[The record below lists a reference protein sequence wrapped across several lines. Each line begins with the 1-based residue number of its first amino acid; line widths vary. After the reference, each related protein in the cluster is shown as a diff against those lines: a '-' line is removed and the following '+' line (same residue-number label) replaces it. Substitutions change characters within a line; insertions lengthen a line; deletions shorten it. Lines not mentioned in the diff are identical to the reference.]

1 MSWVEYNGGQN
12 TQTHESNGHSSH
24 DCEYKWIIVSDGE
37 SNLLYNQLLILF
49 PLHFVVFKQTV
60 SLDNWD
66 DVEQVF
72 SRTVQLS
79 KVNVD
84 PDTLTDMVSIM
95 INNHVYK
102 PSVKD
107 IMDKYYEMFRDKNR
121 TNKIDFFNSPT
132 DVEDSDTD
140 GWTGL
145 ERNWVLS
152 QEEWVEWEASL
163 SFIKIT
169 QSLIYW
175 E

>member
-1 MSWVEYNGGQN
+1 M
-12 TQTHESNGHSSH
+12 
-24 DCEYKWIIVSDGE
+24 
-37 SNLLYNQLLILF
+37 
-49 PLHFVVFKQTV
+49 
-60 SLDNWD
+60 
-66 DVEQVF
+66 EQVF
-72 SRTVQLS
+72 SRTAQLS

-140 GWTGL
+140 G
-145 ERNWVLS
+145 
-152 QEEWVEWEASL
+152 
-163 SFIKIT
+163 
-169 QSLIYW
+169 
-175 E
+175 

>member
-1 MSWVEYNGGQN
+1 
-12 TQTHESNGHSSH
+12 
-24 DCEYKWIIVSDGE
+24 
-37 SNLLYNQLLILF
+37 
-49 PLHFVVFKQTV
+49 
-60 SLDNWD
+60 
-66 DVEQVF
+66 VEQVF
-72 SRTVQLS
+72 SRTAQLS

-140 GWTGL
+140 G
-145 ERNWVLS
+145 
-152 QEEWVEWEASL
+152 
-163 SFIKIT
+163 
-169 QSLIYW
+169 
-175 E
+175 

>member
-1 MSWVEYNGGQN
+1 M
-12 TQTHESNGHSSH
+12 
-24 DCEYKWIIVSDGE
+24 
-37 SNLLYNQLLILF
+37 
-49 PLHFVVFKQTV
+49 
-60 SLDNWD
+60 
-66 DVEQVF
+66 EQVF

-102 PSVKD
+102 SSVKD

-140 GWTGL
+140 G
-145 ERNWVLS
+145 
-152 QEEWVEWEASL
+152 
-163 SFIKIT
+163 
-169 QSLIYW
+169 
-175 E
+175 

>member
-37 SNLLYNQLLILF
+37 SNLLYNQLLIL
-49 PLHFVVFKQTV
+49 
-60 SLDNWD
+60 
-66 DVEQVF
+66 
-72 SRTVQLS
+72 QLS

-121 TNKIDFFNSPT
+121 INKIDFFNSPT

-145 ERNWVLS
+145 ERNWVLI
-152 QEEWVEWEASL
+152 QEEWVEWETSL